1 MQSKVLKTV
10 FAHHVGASLKA
21 CVVTKKTGYP
31 TNSEGGRDASARPL
45 AVFASRKLL
54 TQSLAAT
61 SQFQGQGG
69 GIAQHEFCGAAGWDE
84 VLHGMPARRH
94 GISVREAA
102 DRRQAI
108 TSRPDADRRTERVP
122 PEGRNPKIPHPIT
135 MRSGWVGSAHG
146 FASTPYRRAKIRLA
160 ATFRTCVCF
169 WTRRNANRQ
178 GNISPLPAFSMNS
191 SC

>member
-1 MQSKVLKTV
+1 MRL
-10 FAHHVGASLKA
+10 SLRESSSRRA
-21 CVVTKKTGYP
+21 LRLLRSSRREFTRP
-31 TNSEGGRDASARPL
+31 LRGGRI
-45 AVFASRKLL
+45 
-54 TQSLAAT
+54 SLA
-61 SQFQGQGG
+61 GQPDRLRRQAHSKDKAFADG

-122 PEGRNPKIPHPIT
+122 PEGRGPKIPHPIT

-146 FASTPYRRAKIRLA
+146 FASTPYRRFESGAWCTKITAAKSKTTDKPTKLPSIKH
-160 ATFRTCVCF
+160 CVS
-169 WTRRNANRQ
+169 A
-178 GNISPLPAFSMNS
+178 PL
-191 SC
+191 C